1 MTFRRIASCAALI
14 VGLVLGSGFGLAVA
28 PAGTCEGNDCRTISK
43 AKPPSKP
50 LDLTRFM
57 RHATAKSTASTTH
70 LARSRN
76 ASRRWVARAQRHEH
90 QPIAA
95 RPEPAAFRTRRRRPS
110 RRKPDAQVQVVASDE
125 FNEIDRGAAAA
136 PVETTATAT
145 VAENAVQWVDAAEF
159 NDIDRKADAVRP
171 ASLDAPAHGLDAQA
185 RSDHA
190 GASWMQRLW
199 TALQSALLTVVT
211 ALRQLIG

>member
-1 MTFRRIASCAALI
+1 MTFRRIASCAAVIL
-14 VGLVLGSGFGLAVA
+14 GLVLGSGFGLAVA

-57 RHATAKSTASTTH
+57 RHATAKSTARTTY
-70 LARSRN
+70 LARSQN
-76 ASRRWVARAQRHEH
+76 AGRRWVARAQRHKH
-90 QPIAA
+90 QRDAA
-95 RPEPAAFRTRRRRPS
+95 RPEPAALPNEAAAAFASQPE
-110 RRKPDAQVQVVASDE
+110 AQVQVVASDQ
-125 FNEIDRGAAAA
+125 FNEIDRDAAAA
-136 PVETTATAT
+136 PVETTAIAT

-159 NDIDRKADAVRP
+159 NDIDRKADAARP
-171 ASLDAPAHGLDAQA
+171 ASLDTPAHGLDAQA

-199 TALQSALLTVVT
+199 TVVQSALLTIVM